1 MNPLK
6 AQSTARHIT
15 VTLATKSQKFAASK
29 DIQKAKAPWRAGQE
43 KGAYMQHAP
52 QNESNAW
59 WGKRTSMS
67 MNMSDTTGDNRAR
80 RNQSN
85 REIKRNTKV
94 TL

>member
-1 MNPLK
+1 
-6 AQSTARHIT
+6 
-15 VTLATKSQKFAASK
+15 
-29 DIQKAKAPWRAGQE
+29 
-43 KGAYMQHAP
+43 MQHAP

-67 MNMSDTTGDNRAR
+67 MNMADTAGDNRAR

-85 REIKRNTKV
+85 MEIKRNTKV